1 MDGEEIGTYV
11 GDNLRE
17 IDGEVVWVVDAEG
30 GGKQRMQI
38 ERIEAHNVLD
48 ADVQIDLQSIRHQL
62 ELGDTRIRA

>member
-1 MDGEEIGTYV
+1 MDGEEIRTYV

-30 GGKQRMQI
+30 GSKQRMQI